1 MTYRNCVLRLIGALR
16 PLSATNNKDDDRIKK
31 SVRAARTKYYVYVIE
46 LDKEFAL
53 TRKAREANP
62 KQDLKK
68 PCIYV
73 GSSSKTP
80 EERFREH
87 VKGARNSRGPLFSRV
102 VYRYGKRLLPSEYRK
117 YNPINTREEALEM
130 EQKLTY
136 KYRKQGYTV
145 WSN

>member
-1 MTYRNCVLRLIGALR
+1 MCRNCILRLIAAVR
-16 PLSATNNKDDDRIKK
+16 PVSATNNKHDDRIKK
-31 SVRAARTKYYVYVIE
+31 RVRVAQTKYYVYVIE

-53 TRKAREANP
+53 TTKAREANP

-87 VKGARNSRGPLFSRV
+87 IKGARNSRGPLFSRV
-102 VYRYGKRLLPSEYRK
+102 VYRYGKRLLPNEYRK
-117 YNPINTREEALEM
+117 YNPISTREEAQEM
-130 EQKLTY
+130 EKNLTEE
-136 KYRKQGYTV
+136 YRKRGYTV

>member
-1 MTYRNCVLRLIGALR
+1 
-16 PLSATNNKDDDRIKK
+16 
-31 SVRAARTKYYVYVIE
+31 VRVARTKYYVYVIE

-80 EERFREH
+80 EERFSEH
-87 VKGARNSRGPLFSRV
+87 MKGARNSRGPLFSRV
-102 VYRYGKRLLPSEYRK
+102 VYRYGKCLLPKEYKK
-117 YNPINTREEALEM
+117 YNPIDTREQALEM
-130 EQKLTY
+130 ERKLTD
-136 KYRKQGYTV
+136 KYRRQGYTV

>member
-1 MTYRNCVLRLIGALR
+1 
-16 PLSATNNKDDDRIKK
+16 
-31 SVRAARTKYYVYVIE
+31 VIE
-46 LDKEFAL
+46 LDREFAL
-53 TRKAREANP
+53 TRRARKANP
-62 KQDLKK
+62 RQDPKK

-102 VYRYGKRLLPSEYRK
+102 VYRYGKCLLPNEYKK
-117 YNPINTREEALEM
+117 YNPIDTREEALEM
-130 EQKLTY
+130 EKALTE
-136 KYRKQGYTV
+136 KYRGQGYTV